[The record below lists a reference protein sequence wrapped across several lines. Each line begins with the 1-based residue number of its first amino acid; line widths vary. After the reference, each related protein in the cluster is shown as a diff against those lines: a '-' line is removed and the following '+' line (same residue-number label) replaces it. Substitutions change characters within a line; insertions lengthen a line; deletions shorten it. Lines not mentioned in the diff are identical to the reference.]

1 VLPLQNR
8 ALALLDLAGLRAR
21 VQNRTDS
28 LVKDALQVSLGQGR
42 ALKVLVGADFL
53 GANKRLLVRHR
64 LHALLAQ
71 GLESSGVLTEIE
83 LGADKDDGNVGGVM
97 FDLGMP
103 LCLDVVERRRADD
116 GKADQEDIG
125 LGVRKRAKSVI
136 IFLAGRIPKTETDRL
151 AIDHNA
157 GRVVV
162 KDCGDVLA
170 GEGVGG
176 VGDEQTCLADST
188 VACYD
193 TLERLDTCLLSHCC
207 GLRRIKEQR
216 RLGFFC
222 GWEMELEMGIG
233 REVRM

>member
-162 KDCGDVLA
+162 KAARRNVSHGRTARWKWMRSEGDGY
-170 GEGVGG
+170 GEPGNS
-176 VGDEQTCLADST
+176 AKARS
-188 VACYD
+188 A
-193 TLERLDTCLLSHCC
+193 
-207 GLRRIKEQR
+207 
-216 RLGFFC
+216 
-222 GWEMELEMGIG
+222 
-233 REVRM
+233 VRVKR